1 MAEDQNTREAELEKL
16 LFADV
21 VAIDDLA
28 DRLLAL
34 RDRLDEVVA
43 LEARL
48 RNLRKLTIHELDGT
62 GWERKDVGQL
72 LGVSPQRVSQLAK

>member
-1 MAEDQNTREAELEKL
+1 MAENLNREAELEKL

-34 RDRLDEVVA
+34 RDRLDEVVE
-43 LEARL
+43 LERRL
-48 RNLRKLTIHELDGT
+48 RQLRKLTIDDLEET
-62 GWERKDVGQL
+62 GWERKDVGRL

>member
-34 RDRLDEVVA
+34 RDRLDEVVE
-43 LEARL
+43 LERQL
-48 RNLRKLTIHELDGT
+48 RNLRKLTIEELGGT